1 MFTPQ
6 SSSRYNHA
14 LWSFVVVPPLSKLIF
29 RVVGLF
35 CSKEGQISSDLHRHK
50 SNLYPTS
57 IQAADKHYLS
67 WLKAVKQS
75 KVDPTT
81 LDDFYYYYDY
91 CSWIYDYDLFFFS
104 STASTEWQKQLNASS
119 LAWMK
124 RTWNCDDAFNSLF
137 QRLLVLP

>member
-67 WLKAVKQS
+67 WLKAEQS
-75 KVDPTT
+75 RS
-81 LDDFYYYYDY
+81 DDSRWFLL
-91 CSWIYDYDLFFFS
+91 WLWLWLWLWFVFFFS
-104 STASTEWQKQLNASS
+104 STASTEWQKQLNGSS
-119 LAWMK
+119 LVWTK
-124 RTWNCDDAFNSLF
+124 RTWNFDDAFNSLF
-137 QRLLVLP
+137 QWLLVLP